1 MRDTTIHVA
10 TVLNKSK
17 AVNEEDG
24 QKIYDLILKG
34 FLNKQKVT
42 LAFDNM
48 EVLSEEF
55 LQGIQAGFDE
65 ARKQG
70 IKVNPRVVYNS
81 GPHLGS
87 VAEYGDD
94 APLHIVLQHIAWFL
108 LYNSKLLIISGFTK

>member
-17 AVNEEDG
+17 AVNEVDG

-55 LQGIQAGFDE
+55 LQTAIGQLYENFSHAN
-65 ARKQG
+65 
-70 IKVNPRVVYNS
+70 IKENMQIDNIPFSGKIALKRVVDKAKETY
-81 GPHLGS
+81 
-87 VAEYGDD
+87 
-94 APLHIVLQHIAWFL
+94 
-108 LYNSKLLIISGFTK
+108 